1 MFPTLSKMIEKLIHD
16 HIKLNTHYINF
27 VVNNFSMKIVISKT
41 AIRTKIIYAVFITLS
56 ILWSVNINSQDVVK
70 YTLNDVIKLAQK
82 QSPDAQIA
90 KHRFISSYWVYRNYK
105 ANYLPSLSFASTLPS
120 ISTGF
125 KDQFVDGVTTS
136 VFENVN
142 RYSLDL
148 FLEQK
153 IGFTGGKVE
162 VSSGLLRTDNFK
174 SDTTWHQYT
183 TNVINFGLTQ
193 PISMYNPDRWERRIE
208 PLRYEESKRIYIEA
222 NEKIAVTV
230 IDYFFSFLMAQI
242 QVSIARKNYSNY
254 DTLYR
259 IAQGRYTLGKIAEN
273 DLLQLEL
280 NLLKAE
286 SSVEDADLNYNNRL
300 FIFKSFLRIKEETK
314 IELIPPS
321 ETNHFDVA
329 LQTAVE
335 QAKFNTSAGLEFQRR
350 TLEAERVVKEA
361 KSGRFDANLYAGFG
375 LGQVSNGDIR
385 DAYTKPLDEE
395 FVSLRISMPIL
406 DWGRTRGDI
415 KIAESNLALV
425 ETSIEQERIDFDHNI
440 FLNVMEFNM
449 QEKQLFIAAKSDT
462 VAQKRFEVTQK
473 RYMIGKVNDVLEL
486 QNAQID
492 NDNAKMGYYRSLMT
506 YWKSYYD
513 IRMLTLYDFKRN
525 MPIIIDVDALLE

>member
-1 MFPTLSKMIEKLIHD
+1 MKFFTLFKLAI
-16 HIKLNTHYINF
+16 IAVLVFF
-27 VVNNFSMKIVISKT
+27 VS
-41 AIRTKIIYAVFITLS
+41 ITCDAQQS
-56 ILWSVNINSQDVVK
+56 VK
-70 YTLNDVIKLAQK
+70 YTLNDVIQLAQK
-82 QSPDAQIA
+82 QSPDALMA

-125 KDQFVDGVTTS
+125 KDQFVGGVTTS

-153 IGFTGGKVE
+153 IGFTGGTVE

-174 SDTTWHQYT
+174 SDTSWHQYT

-193 PISMYNPDRWERRIE
+193 PISMYNPYRWERRIE
-208 PLRYEESKRIYIEA
+208 PLRYEEAKRIYVEA

-230 IDYFFSFLMAQI
+230 IDYFFSLLLAQI
-242 QVSIARKNYSNY
+242 KVSIAKKNYSNY

-286 SSVEDADLNYNNRL
+286 SAVEDADLNYNNRL
-300 FIFKSFLRIKEETK
+300 YIFKSFLRIKEETM
-314 IELIPPS
+314 IELIPPT
-321 ETNHFDVA
+321 ETNHFGVV

-335 QAKFNTSAGLEFQRR
+335 QAKFNTSSGLEFQRR
-350 TLEAERVVKEA
+350 RLEAERVVKEA
-361 KSGRFDANLYAGFG
+361 RSGRFDANLYVGFG
-375 LGQVSNGDIR
+375 LGQISNGDIR
-385 DAYTKPLDEE
+385 DAYTQPLDEE
-395 FVSLRISMPIL
+395 FVSFRISMPIL

-449 QEKQLFIAAKSDT
+449 QEKQLLIAAKSDT

-492 NDNAKMGYYRSLMT
+492 NDNARMGYYRSLMT
-506 YWKSYYD
+506 YWESYYE
-513 IRMLTLYDFKRN
+513 IRMLTLYDFRRN
-525 MPIIIDVDALLE
+525 MPITISIDDLIE

>member
-1 MFPTLSKMIEKLIHD
+1 MIFFTRFRLTVIAVLVSIISITSKAQQQVR
-16 HIKLNTHYINF
+16 Y
-27 VVNNFSMKIVISKT
+27 S
-41 AIRTKIIYAVFITLS
+41 
-56 ILWSVNINSQDVVK
+56 
-70 YTLNDVIKLAQK
+70 LNDVIEIAQK
-82 QSPDAQIA
+82 QSPDALMA

-125 KDQFVDGVTTS
+125 KDQFVGGVTTS

-153 IGFTGGKVE
+153 IGFTGGTVE

-174 SDTTWHQYT
+174 SDTSWHQYT
-183 TNVINFGLTQ
+183 TNVINLGLTQ

-208 PLRYEESKRIYIEA
+208 PLRYEEAKRIYVET

-230 IDYFFSFLMAQI
+230 IDYFFSLLLAQI
-242 QVSIARKNYSNY
+242 NVSIAKKNYSNY

-286 SSVEDADLNYNNRL
+286 SAVEDADLNYNNRL
-300 FIFKSFLRIKEETK
+300 FIFKSFLRIKEETM
-314 IELIPPS
+314 IELIPPT
-321 ETNHFDVA
+321 ETNHFGVA

-335 QAKFNTSAGLEFQRR
+335 QAKFNTSIGLELQRR

-361 KSGRFDANLYAGFG
+361 RSGRFDANLYAGFG
-375 LGQVSNGDIR
+375 LGQISNGDIR
-385 DAYTKPLDEE
+385 DAYTQPLDEE
-395 FVSLRISMPIL
+395 FVSFRISMPIL

-425 ETSIEQERIDFDHNI
+425 ETSVEQERIDFDHNI

-449 QEKQLFIAAKSDT
+449 QEKQLLIAAKSDT

-492 NDNAKMGYYRSLMT
+492 NDNARMGYYRSLMT
-506 YWKSYYD
+506 YWKSYYE
-513 IRMLTLYDFKRN
+513 IRMLTLYDFRRN
-525 MPIIIDVDALLE
+525 MPITISIDDLIE

>member
-1 MFPTLSKMIEKLIHD
+1 MKFASNKIMKSTHTNRLTLLLTVFLS
-16 HIKLNTHYINF
+16 
-27 VVNNFSMKIVISKT
+27 VVSAT
-41 AIRTKIIYAVFITLS
+41 A
-56 ILWSVNINSQDVVK
+56 QDTVK
-70 YTLNDVIKLAQK
+70 YTLNEVIEIAQM

-90 KHRFISSYWVYRNYK
+90 KHKFISSYWVYRNFR

-125 KDQFVDGVTTS
+125 KDQFIGGVTTS

-153 IGFTGGKVE
+153 VGFTGGTVE
-162 VSSGLLRTDNFK
+162 VSSGILRTDNFK
-174 SDTTWHQYT
+174 SDTSWHQYT

-193 PISMYNPDRWERRIE
+193 PISRYNPDKWERRIE
-208 PLRYEESKRIYIEA
+208 PLRYEEAKRIYVEA
-222 NEKIAVTV
+222 NEATAGTV
-230 IDYFFSFLMAQI
+230 IDYFFSLLMAQI
-242 QVSIARKNYSNY
+242 QVSIAQKNYSNY
-254 DTLYR
+254 EALYK
-259 IAQGRYTLGKIAEN
+259 IAEGRYRLGKIAEN
-273 DLLQLEL
+273 ELLQLEL

-286 SSVEDADLNYNNRL
+286 ASVEDADLNYNNRL
-300 FIFKSFLRIKEETK
+300 FIFKSFLRIKEDTF

-321 ETNHFDVA
+321 ETDHFEVF
-329 LQTAVE
+329 LQQAVD
-335 QAKFNTSAGLEFQRR
+335 QAKYNTSAGFEFQRR
-350 TLEAERVVKEA
+350 VLEAERIVKEA

-375 LGQVSNGDIR
+375 LGQVSNGNIQ

-395 FVSLRISMPIL
+395 YISFRISMPIL

-425 ETSIEQERIDFDHNI
+425 ETSIEQEKIDFDHNI

-449 QEKQLFIAAKSDT
+449 QEKQLLIAAKSDT

-473 RYMIGKVNDVLEL
+473 RYKIGKVNDVLEL

-492 NDNAKMGYYRSLMT
+492 NDNAKIGYYRALMT

-513 IRMLTLYDFKRN
+513 IRMLTLYDFKRE
-525 MPIIIDVDALLE
+525 MPIAVDVETLLD

>member
-1 MFPTLSKMIEKLIHD
+1 MIFFTRFRLTVIAVLVSIISITSKAQQQVR
-16 HIKLNTHYINF
+16 Y
-27 VVNNFSMKIVISKT
+27 S
-41 AIRTKIIYAVFITLS
+41 
-56 ILWSVNINSQDVVK
+56 
-70 YTLNDVIKLAQK
+70 LNDVIEIAQK
-82 QSPDAQIA
+82 QSPDALMA

-125 KDQFVDGVTTS
+125 KDQFVGGVTTS

-153 IGFTGGKVE
+153 IGFTGGTVE

-174 SDTTWHQYT
+174 SDTSWHQYT
-183 TNVINFGLTQ
+183 TNVINLGLTQ

-208 PLRYEESKRIYIEA
+208 PLRYEEAKRIYVET

-230 IDYFFSFLMAQI
+230 IDYFFSLLLAQI
-242 QVSIARKNYSNY
+242 NVSIAKKNYSNY

-286 SSVEDADLNYNNRL
+286 SAVEDADLNYNNRL
-300 FIFKSFLRIKEETK
+300 FIFKSFLRIKEETM
-314 IELIPPS
+314 IELIPPT
-321 ETNHFDVA
+321 ETNHFGVA

-335 QAKFNTSAGLEFQRR
+335 QAKFNTSIGLELQRR

-361 KSGRFDANLYAGFG
+361 RSGRFDANLYAGFG
-375 LGQVSNGDIR
+375 LGQISNGDIR
-385 DAYTKPLDEE
+385 DAYTQPLDEE
-395 FVSLRISMPIL
+395 FVSFRISMPIL

-425 ETSIEQERIDFDHNI
+425 ETSVEQERIDFDHNI

-449 QEKQLFIAAKSDT
+449 QEKQLLIAAKSDT

-473 RYMIGKVNDVLEL
+473 RYIIGKVNDVLEL

-492 NDNAKMGYYRSLMT
+492 NDNARMGYYRSLMT
-506 YWKSYYD
+506 YWKSYYE
-513 IRMLTLYDFKRN
+513 IRMLTLYDFRRN
-525 MPIIIDVDALLE
+525 MPITISIDDLIE

>member
-1 MFPTLSKMIEKLIHD
+1 MKFTVS
-16 HIKLNTHYINF
+16 NTTIS
-27 VVNNFSMKIVISKT
+27 NNF
-41 AIRTKIIYAVFITLS
+41 LS
-56 ILWSVNINSQDVVK
+56 IILIIILSTWSINVVSQEVDR
-70 YTLNDVIKLAQK
+70 YTLNDVIELAQK

-90 KHRFISSYWVYRNYK
+90 KHRFINSYWVYRNYK

-125 KDQFVDGVTTS
+125 KDQFVGGVTTS

-148 FLEQK
+148 LLQQK
-153 IGFTGGKVE
+153 IGFTGGSIE

-208 PLRYEESKRIYIEA
+208 PLRYEEAKRIYVEA

-230 IDYFFSFLMAQI
+230 IDYFFSFLLAQI
-242 QVSIARKNYSNY
+242 QVSIAQKNYSNY

-259 IAQGRYTLGKIAEN
+259 IAEGRYTLGKIAEN

-286 SSVEDADLNYNNRL
+286 AAVEDADLNYNNRL
-300 FIFKSFLRIKEETK
+300 FIFKSFLRIKEETL
-314 IELIPPS
+314 IELVPPS
-321 ETNHFDVA
+321 ETNHFEVFV
-329 LQTAVE
+329 QTALE
-335 QAKFNTSAGLEFQRR
+335 QAKFNTSSGLEFQRR
-350 TLEAERVVKEA
+350 TLEAERIVKEA
-361 KSGRFDANLYAGFG
+361 RNGRLDANLYAGFG
-375 LGQVSNGDIR
+375 LGQISNGSIQ
-385 DAYTKPLDEE
+385 DAYTQPLDEE
-395 FVSLRISMPIL
+395 FVSLRISMPLL
-406 DWGRTRGDI
+406 DWGRTKGDI

-449 QEKQLFIAAKSDT
+449 QEKQLMIAAKSDT
-462 VAQKRFEVTQK
+462 VAQKRYEVTQK

-492 NDNAKMGYYRSLMT
+492 NDNAKMGYYRSLMN

-513 IRMLTLYDFKRN
+513 IRMLTLFDFKRS
-525 MPIIIDVDALLE
+525 MPITIDIDALVE

>member
-1 MFPTLSKMIEKLIHD
+1 MIFFTRFRLTVIAVLVSIISITSKAQQQVR
-16 HIKLNTHYINF
+16 Y
-27 VVNNFSMKIVISKT
+27 S
-41 AIRTKIIYAVFITLS
+41 
-56 ILWSVNINSQDVVK
+56 
-70 YTLNDVIKLAQK
+70 LNDVIEIAQK
-82 QSPDAQIA
+82 QSPDALMA

-125 KDQFVDGVTTS
+125 KDQFVGGVTTS

-153 IGFTGGKVE
+153 IGFTGGTVE

-174 SDTTWHQYT
+174 SDTSWHQYT
-183 TNVINFGLTQ
+183 TNVINLGLTQ

-208 PLRYEESKRIYIEA
+208 PLRYEEAKRIYVET

-230 IDYFFSFLMAQI
+230 IDYFFSLLLAQI
-242 QVSIARKNYSNY
+242 NVSIAKKNYSNY

-286 SSVEDADLNYNNRL
+286 SAVEDADLNYNNRL
-300 FIFKSFLRIKEETK
+300 FIFKSFLRIKEETM
-314 IELIPPS
+314 IELIPPT
-321 ETNHFDVA
+321 ETNHFGVA

-335 QAKFNTSAGLEFQRR
+335 QAKFNTSIGLELQRR

-361 KSGRFDANLYAGFG
+361 RSGRFDANLYAGFG
-375 LGQVSNGDIR
+375 LGQISNGDIR
-385 DAYTKPLDEE
+385 DASTQPLDEE
-395 FVSLRISMPIL
+395 FVSFRISMPIL

-425 ETSIEQERIDFDHNI
+425 ETSVEQERIDFDHNI

-449 QEKQLFIAAKSDT
+449 QEKQLLIAAKSDT

-473 RYMIGKVNDVLEL
+473 RYIIGKVNDVLEL

-492 NDNAKMGYYRSLMT
+492 NDNARMGYYRSLMT
-506 YWKSYYD
+506 YWKSYYE
-513 IRMLTLYDFKRN
+513 IRMLTLYDFRRN
-525 MPIIIDVDALLE
+525 MPITISIDDLIE

>member
-1 MFPTLSKMIEKLIHD
+1 MKFVITSSKIRLRTIVFLIIVLISTQSIEL
-16 HIKLNTHYINF
+16 
-27 VVNNFSMKIVISKT
+27 
-41 AIRTKIIYAVFITLS
+41 RG
-56 ILWSVNINSQDVVK
+56 QDSVK
-70 YTLNDVIKLAQK
+70 YTLNDVIRIAQK

-90 KHRFISSYWVYRNYK
+90 KHKFISSYWVYRNYK

-125 KDQFVDGVTTS
+125 KDQFIGGVTTS

-148 FLEQK
+148 YLEQK
-153 IGFTGGKVE
+153 IGFTGGTIE

-183 TNVINFGLTQ
+183 ANVINFGLTQ
-193 PISMYNPDRWERRIE
+193 PISTYNPDKWERRIE
-208 PLRYEESKRIYIEA
+208 PLRYEEAKRIYVEA
-222 NEKIAVTV
+222 NEQIAVTV
-230 IDYFFSFLMAQI
+230 IDYFFSFLLAQI

-300 FIFKSFLRIKEETK
+300 FIFKSFLRLKEETI
-314 IELIPPS
+314 IELIPPE
-321 ETNHFDVA
+321 ETNHFEVF
-329 LQTAVE
+329 LQTAVDE
-335 QAKFNTSAGLEFQRR
+335 AKFNTSVGLEFQRR
-350 TLEAERVVKEA
+350 TLEAEQYVKEA

-375 LGQVSNGDIR
+375 LGQISNGDIR
-385 DAYTKPLDEE
+385 DAYTQPLDEE
-395 FVSLRISMPIL
+395 FVSFRISMPIL

-449 QEKQLFIAAKSDT
+449 QEKQLMIAAKSDT
-462 VAQKRFEVTQK
+462 VAQKRYEVTQK

-492 NDNAKMGYYRSLMT
+492 NDNAKMGYYRSLMK
-506 YWKSYYD
+506 YWRSYYD
-513 IRMLTLYDFKRN
+513 IRMLTLYDFSRN
-525 MPIIIDVDALLE
+525 MPITIDVDSLIE

>member
-1 MFPTLSKMIEKLIHD
+1 MIFFTRFRLTVIAVLVSIISITSKAQQQVR
-16 HIKLNTHYINF
+16 Y
-27 VVNNFSMKIVISKT
+27 S
-41 AIRTKIIYAVFITLS
+41 
-56 ILWSVNINSQDVVK
+56 
-70 YTLNDVIKLAQK
+70 LNDVIEIAQK
-82 QSPDAQIA
+82 QSPDALMA

-125 KDQFVDGVTTS
+125 KDQFVGGVTTS

-153 IGFTGGKVE
+153 IGFTGGTVE

-174 SDTTWHQYT
+174 SDTSWHQYT
-183 TNVINFGLTQ
+183 TNVINLGLTQ
-193 PISMYNPDRWERRIE
+193 PISMYNPDRWEIRIE
-208 PLRYEESKRIYIEA
+208 PLRYEEAKRIYVET

-230 IDYFFSFLMAQI
+230 IDYFFSLLLAQI
-242 QVSIARKNYSNY
+242 NVSIAKKNYSNY

-286 SSVEDADLNYNNRL
+286 SAVEDADLNYNNRL
-300 FIFKSFLRIKEETK
+300 FIFKSFLRIKEETM
-314 IELIPPS
+314 IELIPPT
-321 ETNHFDVA
+321 ETNHFGVA

-335 QAKFNTSAGLEFQRR
+335 QAKFNTSIGLELQRR

-361 KSGRFDANLYAGFG
+361 RSGRFDANLYAGFG
-375 LGQVSNGDIR
+375 LGQISNGDIR
-385 DAYTKPLDEE
+385 DAYTQPLDEE
-395 FVSLRISMPIL
+395 FVSFRISMPIL

-425 ETSIEQERIDFDHNI
+425 ETSVEQERIDFDHNI

-449 QEKQLFIAAKSDT
+449 QEKQLLIAAKSDT

-492 NDNAKMGYYRSLMT
+492 NDNARMGYYRSLMT
-506 YWKSYYD
+506 YWKSYYE
-513 IRMLTLYDFKRN
+513 IRMLTLYDFRRN
-525 MPIIIDVDALLE
+525 MPITISIDDLIE

>member
-1 MFPTLSKMIEKLIHD
+1 MIFFTRFRLTVIAVLVSIISITSKAQQQVR
-16 HIKLNTHYINF
+16 Y
-27 VVNNFSMKIVISKT
+27 S
-41 AIRTKIIYAVFITLS
+41 
-56 ILWSVNINSQDVVK
+56 
-70 YTLNDVIKLAQK
+70 LNDVIEIAQK
-82 QSPDAQIA
+82 QSPDALMA

-125 KDQFVDGVTTS
+125 KDQFVVGVTTS

-153 IGFTGGKVE
+153 IGFTGGTVE

-174 SDTTWHQYT
+174 SDTSWHQYT
-183 TNVINFGLTQ
+183 TNVINLGLTQ

-208 PLRYEESKRIYIEA
+208 PLRYEEAKRIYVET

-230 IDYFFSFLMAQI
+230 IDYFFSLLLAQI
-242 QVSIARKNYSNY
+242 NVSIAKKNYSNY

-286 SSVEDADLNYNNRL
+286 SAVEDADLNYNNRL
-300 FIFKSFLRIKEETK
+300 FIFKSFLRIKEETM
-314 IELIPPS
+314 IELIPPT
-321 ETNHFDVA
+321 ETNHFGVA

-335 QAKFNTSAGLEFQRR
+335 QAKFNTSIGLELQRR

-361 KSGRFDANLYAGFG
+361 RSGRFDANLYAGFG
-375 LGQVSNGDIR
+375 LGQISNGDIR
-385 DAYTKPLDEE
+385 DAYTQPLDEE
-395 FVSLRISMPIL
+395 FVSFRISMPIL

-425 ETSIEQERIDFDHNI
+425 ETSVEQERIDFDHNI

-449 QEKQLFIAAKSDT
+449 QEKQLLIAAKSDT

-492 NDNAKMGYYRSLMT
+492 NDNARMGYYRSLMT
-506 YWKSYYD
+506 YWKSYYE
-513 IRMLTLYDFKRN
+513 IRMLTLYDFRRN
-525 MPIIIDVDALLE
+525 MPITISIDDLIE

>member
-1 MFPTLSKMIEKLIHD
+1 MIFFTRFRLTVIAVLVSIISITSKAQQQVR
-16 HIKLNTHYINF
+16 Y
-27 VVNNFSMKIVISKT
+27 S
-41 AIRTKIIYAVFITLS
+41 
-56 ILWSVNINSQDVVK
+56 
-70 YTLNDVIKLAQK
+70 LNDVIEIAQK
-82 QSPDAQIA
+82 QSPDALMA

-125 KDQFVDGVTTS
+125 KDQFVGGVTTS

-153 IGFTGGKVE
+153 IGFTGGTVE

-174 SDTTWHQYT
+174 SDTSWHQYT
-183 TNVINFGLTQ
+183 TNVINLGLTQ

-208 PLRYEESKRIYIEA
+208 PLRYEEAKRIYVET

-230 IDYFFSFLMAQI
+230 IDYFFSLLLAQI
-242 QVSIARKNYSNY
+242 NVSIAKKNYSNY

-286 SSVEDADLNYNNRL
+286 SAVEDADLNYNNRL
-300 FIFKSFLRIKEETK
+300 FIFKSFLRIKEETM
-314 IELIPPS
+314 IELIPPT
-321 ETNHFDVA
+321 ETNHFGVA

-335 QAKFNTSAGLEFQRR
+335 QAKFNTSIGLELQRR

-361 KSGRFDANLYAGFG
+361 RSGRFDANLYAGFG
-375 LGQVSNGDIR
+375 LGQISNGDIR
-385 DAYTKPLDEE
+385 DAYTQPLDEE
-395 FVSLRISMPIL
+395 FVSFRISMPIL

-415 KIAESNLALV
+415 KIAES
-425 ETSIEQERIDFDHNI
+425 ES
-440 FLNVMEFNM
+440 
-449 QEKQLFIAAKSDT
+449 EKGINKYAELMATYKRDYLRDV
-462 VAQKRFEVTQK
+462 VAR
-473 RYMIGKVNDVLEL
+473 D
-486 QNAQID
+486 
-492 NDNAKMGYYRSLMT
+492 
-506 YWKSYYD
+506 
-513 IRMLTLYDFKRN
+513 
-525 MPIIIDVDALLE
+525 